1 MHRNF
6 QIDTSDGRQRRPSTI
21 AEQAVMKGRHPRGP
35 ALVNT
40 KRGTFSRTTDCVTP
54 PVKVVLG
61 QQYDVD
67 NVATPLSTE
76 MAEQNLEADTSGMC
90 SWMNVMYST

>member
-21 AEQAVMKGRHPRGP
+21 AEQAMMKGRHPRGP
-35 ALVNT
+35 PLVNT
-40 KRGTFSRTTDCVTP
+40 KRGTFSRTTDCVAP

-67 NVATPLSTE
+67 NVATPLT
-76 MAEQNLEADTSGMC
+76 AEHIEKRQDTAESKHE
-90 SWMNVMYST
+90 YI